1 MRAAG
6 AERPALGCLDPEI
19 VASLGSMELR
29 ARAVVEG
36 FLLGLHR
43 SPWTGFSAEFSEY
56 RQYMPGDDLRSLD
69 WRVFA
74 RSDRLVTREYEEY
87 TNLDVVIGLDASGS
101 MGYGT
106 LELNKIEFCRRC
118 AAMICY
124 LLMGQRDAFGL
135 TILRDRVVRYLRP
148 QSSRK
153 HLVEVLR
160 QLVEAQPTGLTDF
173 AGGVE
178 QLLNQVRRRSV
189 FVFFSDCYQD
199 PEPLTRALGM
209 LAVRGHDVVLYQVY
223 DPAEA
228 ELPFAGFTLFRDLEG
243 EGLDAVDPLEI
254 RRAYRDVFAEHTLR
268 IKEGTSRF
276 GTEFHS
282 IPVSVAW
289 DEVLAGLLR
298 ERLRLR

>member
-1 MRAAG
+1 MSATDLLTPRAA
-6 AERPALGCLDPEI
+6 AL
-19 VASLGSMELR
+19 VKELEFFAR
-29 ARAVVEG
+29 ARVEG
-36 FLLGLHR
+36 FLKSNNR
-43 SPWTGFSAEFSEY
+43 SKRKGQSTEFMQH

-74 RSDRLVTREYEEY
+74 RSDRLVTREYEEH
-87 TNLDVVIGLDASGS
+87 TTLDVVIGLDASGS

-118 AAMICY
+118 AAMLCY

-135 TILRDRVVRYLRP
+135 TILRDRIAQYVRP

-160 QLVEAQPTGLTDF
+160 QLVEAQPTGPTDF
-173 AGGVE
+173 AAGVE

-199 PEPLTRALGM
+199 PEPLSKTLGM

-243 EGLDAVDPLEI
+243 QGLDAVDPLEI
-254 RRAYRDVFAEHTLR
+254 RQAYRDVFAAHTLSL
-268 IKEGTSRF
+268 KDGTSRF
-276 GTEFHS
+276 GIEFHS
-282 IPVSVAW
+282 TPVSTDW
-289 DEVLAGLLR
+289 DDVLAGLLR
-298 ERLRLR
+298 QRSRLR

>member
-1 MRAAG
+1 MSATDLLTPHAA
-6 AERPALGCLDPEI
+6 AL
-19 VASLGSMELR
+19 VKELEFF
-29 ARAVVEG
+29 ARTRVEG
-36 FLLGLHR
+36 FLKSNNR
-43 SPWTGFSAEFSEY
+43 SKRKGQSTEFMQH
-56 RQYMPGDDLRSLD
+56 RQYLPGDDLRRLD

-118 AAMICY
+118 AAMLCY
-124 LLMGQRDAFGL
+124 LLLGQRDAFGL
-135 TILRDRVVRYLRP
+135 TILRDRVARYLRP

-199 PEPLTRALGM
+199 PDPLTRALGM

>member
-1 MRAAG
+1 MSATDLLTPSAA
-6 AERPALGCLDPEI
+6 AL
-19 VASLGSMELR
+19 VKELEFF
-29 ARAVVEG
+29 ARTRVEG
-36 FLLGLHR
+36 FLKSNNR
-43 SPWTGFSAEFSEY
+43 SKRKGQSTEFMQH
-56 RQYMPGDDLRSLD
+56 RQYMPGDDLRRLD

-199 PEPLTRALGM
+199 PDPLTRALGM

>member
-1 MRAAG
+1 MSATDLLTPHAA
-6 AERPALGCLDPEI
+6 AL
-19 VASLGSMELR
+19 VKELEFF
-29 ARAVVEG
+29 ARTRVEG
-36 FLLGLHR
+36 FLKSNNR
-43 SPWTGFSAEFSEY
+43 SKRKGQSTEFMQH
-56 RQYMPGDDLRSLD
+56 RQYLPGDDLRRLD

-118 AAMICY
+118 AAMLCY
-124 LLMGQRDAFGL
+124 LLLGQGDAFGL
-135 TILRDRVVRYLRP
+135 TILRDRVARYLRP

-199 PEPLTRALGM
+199 PDPLTKALGM

-282 IPVSVAW
+282 IPVSGAW

>member
-1 MRAAG
+1 MSATDLLTPHAA
-6 AERPALGCLDPEI
+6 AL
-19 VASLGSMELR
+19 VKELEFF
-29 ARAVVEG
+29 ARTRVEG
-36 FLLGLHR
+36 FLKSNNR
-43 SPWTGFSAEFSEY
+43 SKRKGQSTEFMQH

-124 LLMGQRDAFGL
+124 LLLGQRDAFGL
-135 TILRDRVVRYLRP
+135 TILRDRVAQYLRP

-173 AGGVE
+173 AVGGGAVVE
-178 QLLNQVRRRSV
+178 PGPTPVR
-189 FVFFSDCYQD
+189 FC
-199 PEPLTRALGM
+199 L
-209 LAVRGHDVVLYQVY
+209 
-223 DPAEA
+223 
-228 ELPFAGFTLFRDLEG
+228 
-243 EGLDAVDPLEI
+243 
-254 RRAYRDVFAEHTLR
+254 
-268 IKEGTSRF
+268 
-276 GTEFHS
+276 
-282 IPVSVAW
+282 
-289 DEVLAGLLR
+289 LLR
-298 ERLRLR
+298 LLPGSGPAYEGAGDAGGPRPRCGALPGIRSG

>member
-1 MRAAG
+1 MSATDLLTPHAA
-6 AERPALGCLDPEI
+6 AL
-19 VASLGSMELR
+19 VKELEFF
-29 ARAVVEG
+29 ARTRVEG
-36 FLLGLHR
+36 FLKSNNR
-43 SPWTGFSAEFSEY
+43 SKRKGQSTEFMQH

-118 AAMICY
+118 AAMLCY
-124 LLMGQRDAFGL
+124 LLLGQRDAFGL
-135 TILRDRVVRYLRP
+135 TILRDRVARYLRP

-153 HLVEVLR
+153 HLVEVLH

-199 PEPLTRALGM
+199 PEPLTKALGM

>member
-1 MRAAG
+1 MSATDLLTPHAA
-6 AERPALGCLDPEI
+6 AL
-19 VASLGSMELR
+19 VKELEFF
-29 ARAVVEG
+29 ARTRVEG
-36 FLLGLHR
+36 FLKSNNR
-43 SPWTGFSAEFSEY
+43 SKRKGQSTEFMQH
-56 RQYMPGDDLRSLD
+56 RQYMPGDDLRRLD

-118 AAMICY
+118 AAMLCY
-124 LLMGQRDAFGL
+124 LLLGQRDAFGL
-135 TILRDRVVRYLRP
+135 TILRDRVARYLRP

-199 PEPLTRALGM
+199 PDLLTKALGM

-282 IPVSVAW
+282 IPVSTDW

>member
-1 MRAAG
+1 MSATDLLTPGAA
-6 AERPALGCLDPEI
+6 AL
-19 VASLGSMELR
+19 VKELEFF
-29 ARAVVEG
+29 ARTRVEG
-36 FLLGLHR
+36 FLKSNNR
-43 SPWTGFSAEFSEY
+43 SERKGQSAEFMQH
-56 RQYMPGDDLRSLD
+56 RQYLPGDDLRRLD

-118 AAMICY
+118 AAMLCY
-124 LLMGQRDAFGL
+124 LLLGQRDAFGL
-135 TILRDRVVRYLRP
+135 TILRDRVARYLRP

-289 DEVLAGLLR
+289 DEILAGLLR

>member
-1 MRAAG
+1 MSATDLLTPHAA
-6 AERPALGCLDPEI
+6 AL
-19 VASLGSMELR
+19 VKELEFF
-29 ARAVVEG
+29 ARTRVEG
-36 FLLGLHR
+36 FLKSNNR
-43 SPWTGFSAEFSEY
+43 SKRKGQSTEFMQH
-56 RQYMPGDDLRSLD
+56 RQYMPGDDLRRLD

-199 PEPLTRALGM
+199 PDPLTRALGM

>member
-1 MRAAG
+1 MSATDLLTPHAA
-6 AERPALGCLDPEI
+6 AL
-19 VASLGSMELR
+19 VKELEFF
-29 ARAVVEG
+29 ARTRVEG
-36 FLLGLHR
+36 FLKSNNR
-43 SPWTGFSAEFSEY
+43 SKRKGQSAEFMQH

-87 TNLDVVIGLDASGS
+87 TNLDVVIVLDASGS

-124 LLMGQRDAFGL
+124 LLLGQRDAFGL
-135 TILRDRVVRYLRP
+135 TILRDRVAQYLRP

-173 AGGVE
+173 AVGVE

-199 PEPLTRALGM
+199 PDPLTKALGM

-276 GTEFHS
+276 GTEFHL
-282 IPVSVAW
+282 IPVSGDW

>member
-1 MRAAG
+1 MSATDLLTPGAA
-6 AERPALGCLDPEI
+6 AL
-19 VASLGSMELR
+19 VKELEFF
-29 ARAVVEG
+29 ARTRVEG
-36 FLLGLHR
+36 FLKSNNHSKRKGQ
-43 SPWTGFSAEFSEY
+43 STEFMQH

-135 TILRDRVVRYLRP
+135 TILRDRVARYLRP

-173 AGGVE
+173 AVGVE

-189 FVFFSDCYQD
+189 FIFFSDCYQD
-199 PEPLTRALGM
+199 PDPLMRALGM

>member
-1 MRAAG
+1 MSATDLLTPHAA
-6 AERPALGCLDPEI
+6 AL
-19 VASLGSMELR
+19 VKELEFF
-29 ARAVVEG
+29 ARTRVEG
-36 FLLGLHR
+36 FLKSNNR
-43 SPWTGFSAEFSEY
+43 SKRKGQSTEFMQH

-124 LLMGQRDAFGL
+124 LLLGQRDAFGL
-135 TILRDRVVRYLRP
+135 TILRDRVAQYLRP

-173 AGGVE
+173 AVGVE

-199 PEPLTRALGM
+199 PDPLTRALGM

-282 IPVSVAW
+282 IPVSGDW